1 MIIDEII
8 SVLMKS
14 KKIFVTF
21 HQSPDG
27 DSLGSSLAL
36 VNGLR
41 SINKDITI
49 VCKEVIPEIF
59 SFLPLSNE
67 INGSVS
73 EVSEDCDCLVAL
85 DCGNV
90 ARLNCDI
97 DFNMK
102 KFKVINIDH
111 HLSNDSYGDINYV
124 DTKAAAVGEI
134 IYKLLCKMNIN
145 IETKIAQ
152 CIYTSLLTDTGS
164 FRHSNTTYNT
174 HLIAGNLI
182 NDTGFDFS
190 AIHRKIFDNKKFEM
204 IKLQG
209 LVIDSLYLNN
219 NKNICVMKLTNEM
232 LGKVGI
238 KECDSAE
245 VISIG
250 LKIDSVEAALLLKET
265 EAGVKVSLRSK
276 NYIDVRK
283 VAENFG
289 GGGHIRA
296 AGLKLDTT
304 IEEAEKIL
312 VRELEKEL
320 I

>member
-8 SVLMKS
+8 NTLMKS
-14 KKIFVTF
+14 NKIFVTF

-41 SINKDITI
+41 SINKDVSI
-49 VCKEVIPEIF
+49 VCKETIPETF

-67 INGSVS
+67 IDGSLK
-73 EVSEDCDCLVAL
+73 EIPKDADCLVAL

-90 ARLNCDI
+90 DRLNCDI
-97 DFNMK
+97 DFHNKSFIIINM
-102 KFKVINIDH
+102 DH

-124 DTKAAAVGEI
+124 DTKAASVGEI
-134 IYKLLCKMNIN
+134 IYKLLNQMNVN
-145 IETKIAQ
+145 IDVKIAE
-152 CIYTSLLTDTGS
+152 CIYTSILTDTGS

-182 NDTGFDFS
+182 NAGLDFS
-190 AIHRKIFDNKKFEM
+190 SIHRKIFDNKKLEV

-209 LVIDSLYLNN
+209 LVIDNLYLNSTN
-219 NKNICVMKLTNEM
+219 NICIMKLTINM
-232 LGKVGI
+232 LNKAGI

-250 LKIDSVEAALLLKET
+250 LKIDTVETAILLKET
-265 EAGVKVSLRSK
+265 EDGVKVSLRSK
-276 NYIDVRK
+276 NYVDVRK
-283 VAENFG
+283 VAEKFS

-296 AGLKLDTT
+296 AGLKLDVT
-304 IEEAEKIL
+304 IEEAEEIL
-312 VRELEKEL
+312 IKELEKEL

>member
-8 SVLMKS
+8 NVLMKS
-14 KKIFVTF
+14 NKIFVTF

-36 VNGLR
+36 LNGLR
-41 SINKDITI
+41 SINKDISI
-49 VCKEVIPEIF
+49 VSKETIPETF
-59 SFLPLSNE
+59 SFLNFSSE
-67 INGSVS
+67 IDGSVKNVPS
-73 EVSEDCDCLVAL
+73 NVDCLVAL

-97 DFNMK
+97 DFNNK
-102 KFKVINIDH
+102 KFTVINIDH
-111 HLSNDSYGDINYV
+111 HLSNEHYGDLNYV
-124 DTKAAAVGEI
+124 DTKAASVGEI
-134 IYKLLCKMNIN
+134 IYELLTKMNIN
-145 IETKIAQ
+145 IDTKIAE
-152 CIYTSLLTDTGS
+152 CIYTSILTDTGS

-182 NDTGFDFS
+182 NTGLDFS
-190 AIHRKIFDNKKFEM
+190 SVHRKIFDNKKFEI

-209 LVIDSLYLNN
+209 MVIDSLYLDNT
-219 NKNICVMKLTNEM
+219 KSICVMKLTKNM
-232 LGKVGI
+232 FSKVGI
-238 KECDSAE
+238 EECDSAE

-250 LKIDSVEAALLLKET
+250 LRIDSVEAAVLLKET
-265 EAGVKVSLRSK
+265 EDGVKVSLRSK

-283 VAENFG
+283 VAEKFG

-296 AGLKLDTT
+296 AGLKIIDSN
-304 IEEAEKIL
+304 IEEVEKVI
-312 VRELEKEL
+312 VKELEKEL

>member
-8 SVLMKS
+8 NVLMKS
-14 KKIFVTF
+14 NKIFVTF

-41 SINKDITI
+41 SINKDISI
-49 VCKEVIPEIF
+49 VSKETIPETF
-59 SFLPLSNE
+59 SFLNFSSE
-67 INGSVS
+67 IDGSVKNVPS
-73 EVSEDCDCLVAL
+73 NGDCLVAL

-97 DFNMK
+97 DFNNK
-102 KFKVINIDH
+102 KFTVINIDH
-111 HLSNDSYGDINYV
+111 HLSNEHYGDLNYV
-124 DTKAAAVGEI
+124 ETKAASVGEI
-134 IYKLLCKMNIN
+134 IYELLTKMNIN
-145 IETKIAQ
+145 IDTKIAE
-152 CIYTSLLTDTGS
+152 CIYTSILTDTGS

-182 NDTGFDFS
+182 NTGLDFS
-190 AIHRKIFDNKKFEM
+190 SVHRKIFDNKKFEI

-209 LVIDSLYLNN
+209 MVIDSLYLDNT
-219 NKNICVMKLTNEM
+219 KSICIMKLTKNM
-232 LGKVGI
+232 FSKVGI
-238 KECDSAE
+238 EECDSAE

-250 LKIDSVEAALLLKET
+250 LRIDSVEAAVLLKET
-265 EAGVKVSLRSK
+265 EDGVKVSLRSK

-283 VAENFG
+283 VAEKFG

-296 AGLKLDTT
+296 AGLKIIDST
-304 IEEAEKIL
+304 IEEVEKVI
-312 VRELEKEL
+312 VNELEKEL